1 MYTSTVTYT
10 ASSIEH
16 TITLSKPLNLSLI
29 HIESIWKGKIKFGKS
44 NFRKH
49 VGTRFFCEKTYNPP
63 NFFFFFLKNVT
74 LIFDHD
80 LGRLMGECNTI
91 LSAYTKYRHLG

>member
-29 HIESIWKGKIKFGKS
+29 HIEGIWKGKIKFGKS
-44 NFRKH
+44 RSNLRKH

-63 NFFFFFLKNVT
+63 NFFFFF
-74 LIFDHD
+74 FEECD
-80 LGRLMGECNTI
+80 LVI
-91 LSAYTKYRHLG
+91 LS